1 MTVGIDE
8 KGNIIEIYG
17 LSTSS
22 GGGGGTGAEYTAKN
36 PISITNNKIGLKI
49 DNQTLQINTEG
60 QLVANLDELGNE
72 VNSIAGNVATLQ
84 ADILTKQ
91 DTLVSGTNIKT
102 INNQSLLGSGNI
114 AIEGGGATFTP
125 TVYALN
131 DTADGNINLDT
142 VEVTSS
148 ASGAV
153 TVQVCTLDVPSGW
166 YIVTYKGL
174 LDVPASNGGDKMTVF
189 MQAYNTNTQEAK
201 IQAMSGYITA
211 NTKNTYY
218 LATTIMKIEEN
229 ENITI
234 GLQQFTNATRKN
246 HTRGLVAMRIGD
258 I

>member
-1 MTVGIDE
+1 MEEQNSSLNGQREPLWLTLKEQKMTIAID
-8 KGNIIEIYG
+8 KDGNVIELYG
-17 LSTSS
+17 LPTAQ
-22 GGGGGTGAEYTAKN
+22 GGG
-36 PISITNNKIGLKI
+36 S
-49 DNQTLQINTEG
+49 
-60 QLVANLDELGNE
+60 
-72 VNSIAGNVATLQ
+72 
-84 ADILTKQ
+84 
-91 DTLVSGTNIKT
+91 
-102 INNQSLLGSGNI
+102 
-114 AIEGGGATFTP
+114 TFTP

-131 DTADGNINLDT
+131 DTPDGNINLDT
-142 VEVTSS
+142 VEVASS
-148 ASGAV
+148 ASGTV

-229 ENITI
+229 ENIRI